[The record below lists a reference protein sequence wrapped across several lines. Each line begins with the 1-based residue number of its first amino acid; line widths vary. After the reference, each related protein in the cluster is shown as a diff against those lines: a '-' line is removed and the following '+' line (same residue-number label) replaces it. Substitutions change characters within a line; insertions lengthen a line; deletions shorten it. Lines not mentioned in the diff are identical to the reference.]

1 MDDLWERQR
10 KSTQLKRKI
19 KELKKIEKLKKQE
32 HLPENKT
39 AEVTTPETQPA
50 NTNNDSIKSPTLR
63 AENTTSTVKKSV
75 ATEETNA
82 KEVLNNKPATL
93 KDIARKSSVPQVDDE
108 TVKNLN
114 AKVVKPPLK
123 PRKERER
130 EKDRNSWKAEVVTS
144 RSSLVMEKKEL
155 EKESD
160 SSQKQAE
167 FNVNKKAASSGDL
180 AGNIE
185 NKQIVKNQ
193 SVPDINGNVT
203 NVVTSQGNGFS

>member
-63 AENTTSTVKKSV
+63 AENTTNTVKKSV

>member
-39 AEVTTPETQPA
+39 AEVTTLETQPA
-50 NTNNDSIKSPTLR
+50 KTNNDSIKSPTLR

-130 EKDRNSWKAEVVTS
+130 EKDWKAEVVTS

>member
-63 AENTTSTVKKSV
+63 AENTTNTVKKSV

-82 KEVLNNKPATL
+82 KEVLNNNPATL

-130 EKDRNSWKAEVVTS
+130 EKDWKAEVVTS